1 MRALNHIVGMRGVRL
16 PAITAFIF
24 LFGALYAA
32 FGTASPFW
40 PLFFESRGLSPQEL
54 GIVLATGTLVRLVAG
69 PIVGRIADRLSA
81 LRGVLA
87 VCVATAIVAA
97 LALLPAQGFWV
108 LLAVAAFQA
117 AALAP
122 TTTLAD
128 ALALHTSRG
137 RFEYGWV
144 RGAGSGAFVVGT
156 LVAGQMLT
164 LSVTEPSVIVFAH
177 ATLLGVAM
185 VSVASVPGLASR
197 QTPDASLEPQSMLGG
212 LREAFDSRPFRYVV
226 AVSALVLGSHA
237 MHDAFA
243 VIRWNAAGISPTIV
257 SLLWSE
263 AVAAEVLVFFLLGPW
278 VISRIGA
285 RGAVAIAAVAGGVRW
300 VVMSQTTNVAAI
312 ALVQPFHGLTFALL
326 HLACMRVIGIS
337 VPARLAATAQALYAF
352 GATLAS
358 ALLTYL
364 SGVLYGEFGGLAFA
378 AMALLCA
385 LAIPLSF
392 GLPDLRSHQR

>member
-1 MRALNHIVGMRGVRL
+1 L
-16 PAITAFIF
+16 
-24 LFGALYAA
+24 LFGAMYAA
-32 FGTASPFW
+32 FGVASPFW

-54 GIVLATGTLVRLVAG
+54 GLLLAVGTLVRLLAN

-81 LRGVLA
+81 LRAVLA
-87 VCVATAIVAA
+87 VCLALAILAA
-97 LALLPAQGFWV
+97 LGLLPAQKFWT
-108 LLAVAAFQA
+108 LFAVAAFQA

-128 ALALHTSRG
+128 ALALHGSRG

-144 RGAGSGAFVVGT
+144 RGAGSAAFVIGT
-156 LVAGQMLT
+156 LLAGQMLA
-164 LSVTEPSVIVFAH
+164 LSLMDSSILVWAH
-177 ATLLGVAM
+177 AALLGVAM
-185 VSVASVPGLASR
+185 ISVVFVPGLSLQQAQ
-197 QTPDASLEPQSMLGG
+197 QTHTSLSMVGG
-212 LREAFDSRPFRYVV
+212 LREAFRSRSFRYVFAV
-226 AVSALVLGSHA
+226 AALVLGSHA

-243 VIRWNAAGISPTIV
+243 VIRWNSAGIGPTTV

-263 AVAAEVLVFFLLGPW
+263 AVAAEVVVFFLLGPW

-285 RGAVAIAAVAGGVRW
+285 RGAVALAAIAGGVRW
-300 VVMSQTTNVAAI
+300 VVMAQTTTVAAI

-326 HLACMRVIGIS
+326 HLACMRVIGVT
-337 VPARLAATAQALYAF
+337 VPAHLAATAQALYAF

-364 SGVLYGEFGGLAFA
+364 SGLLYGEFGGLAFL

-392 GLPDLRSHQR
+392 GLPDLRSLPVQR